1 MFFLLIILLVLV
13 FPNNVYANEIRNVP
27 IECTV
32 TSTFTAFLCYGSMI
46 DKQDGQLV
54 LDNNTGTL
62 TKLNV
67 TSVSSST
74 D

>member
-1 MFFLLIILLVLV
+1 MLSLLMILLLLV

-27 IECTV
+27 IECIV
-32 TSTFTAFLCYGSMI
+32 ASTFTAFLCQGSMV

-54 LDNNTGTL
+54 LDNNIGPL

-67 TSVSSST
+67 ASVSSST
-74 D
+74 K

>member
-1 MFFLLIILLVLV
+1 MLSLLMILILLA
-13 FPNNVYANEIRNVP
+13 FPNNIYASEIRNVP

-32 TSTFTAFLCYGSMI
+32 ASTFTAFLCQGSMV

-54 LDNNTGTL
+54 LDNNIGPL

-74 D
+74 E